1 MKRAKKKKPD
11 VRRKFYLSEKQLEK
25 AKTEVSEEVVVKTGM
40 LYCAALAE
48 KGWNEDDIVSLFETV
63 SRYVRYIDDKL
74 LAIKDVQ
81 NVIERKTCIV
91 LKGKW

>member
-48 KGWNEDDIVSLFETV
+48 KGWSEDDIASLFETV
-63 SRYVRYIDDKL
+63 SRYVRYIDDKMIAL
-74 LAIKDVQ
+74 REVQ
-81 NVIERKTCIV
+81 DIIERKTGMT